1 MQDDNLLRYKIALEM
16 IPHIGSIT
24 AKRLI
29 AYSGGVEEVFVQSKK
44 ALLKIPGVGEV
55 LAYAVSNQKVLD
67 RADKEIEFLQRYE
80 IKPLYYLDDDYPDRL
95 KQCDDSPI
103 LLYYKG
109 NTSLSHEKVLSIVG
123 TRNATE
129 YGRELCATIV
139 EGLRLKGYSVLIISG
154 LAHGIDT
161 AAHRNAIKNG
171 LPTVAVLAHGLNM
184 IYPSANRGLAKE
196 MLANGALV
204 TDFITG
210 TMPERNN
217 FLRRNRIIA
226 GLADATLV
234 VESGEKGGALVT
246 ADLAFS
252 YSRDVLACPGR
263 ATDKFSLG
271 CNALI
276 RTNRAALVES
286 AEDVELA
293 LNWSS
298 GHSFVRS
305 PQQLSIFRDFTS
317 EEQLIVSVLKEVDS
331 ESIDTISFATGLSMP
346 ATSATLL
353 TLEFDGVVKS
363 FPGKIYSL
371 SNSYALR

>member
-44 ALLKIPGVGEV
+44 ALLKIPGVGEA

-80 IKPLYYLDDDYPDRL
+80 IKPLYYLDEDYPDRL

-139 EGLRLKGYSVLIISG
+139 EGLRLKGYSILIISG

-171 LPTVAVLAHGLNM
+171 FPTVAVLAHGLNM

-298 GHSFVRS
+298 GHPSVRS